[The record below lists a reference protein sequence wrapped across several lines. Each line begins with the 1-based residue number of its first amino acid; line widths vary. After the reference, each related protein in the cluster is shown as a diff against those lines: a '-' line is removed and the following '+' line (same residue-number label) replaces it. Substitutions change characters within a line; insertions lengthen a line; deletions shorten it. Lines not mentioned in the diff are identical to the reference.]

1 MKEVKIIKRGK
12 EDNGTACM
20 ELELQDEKKTRFII
34 DNCIGVPNVFSGN
47 VMLKDK
53 NGVEYK
59 VAAYLFI
66 HEDGSARITL

>member
-1 MKEVKIIKRGK
+1 
-12 EDNGTACM
+12 M

-34 DNCIGVPNVFSGN
+34 DNCTGVPNVYSGN
-47 VMLKDK
+47 VMLRDK